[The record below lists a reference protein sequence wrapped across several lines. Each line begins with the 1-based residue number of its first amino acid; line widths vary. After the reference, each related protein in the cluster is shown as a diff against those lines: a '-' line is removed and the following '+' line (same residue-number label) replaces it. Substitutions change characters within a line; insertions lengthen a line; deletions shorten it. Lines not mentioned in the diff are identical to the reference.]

1 MHKSMEKLKDM
12 LCEELE
18 EYAEK
23 GELSAGSL
31 EVIHKLTDTIKNL
44 DKIERLE
51 GEDGYS
57 QRYMPPYMYFDG
69 DSSYESGNSY
79 ARRRD
84 SRGRYTRDGRM
95 SYARG
100 RYSRDDGKDSMIK
113 KLEEM
118 VEMAGSEKE
127 REALNHCVDMLERA

>member
-1 MHKSMEKLKDM
+1 MHKSMEKLRDM

-31 EVIHKLTDTIKNL
+31 EVVHKLTDTIKNL
-44 DKIERLE
+44 DKIEKLE
-51 GEDGYS
+51 GDDGYS
-57 QRYMPPYMYFDG
+57 QRYMPYDLYFD
-69 DSSYESGNSY
+69 DGNSY

-100 RYSRDDGKDSMIK
+100 RYSREDGKDNMIK

-118 VEMAGSEKE
+118 MGMAENEKE
-127 REALNHCVDMLERA
+127 REALNRCMDMLEKA